1 MEIKGC
7 HAFVA
12 ALSAD
17 DATVTTTP
25 TKTAVA
31 IIC

>member
-7 HAFVA
+7 HAA

-17 DATVTTTP
+17 DAIVTTTP
-25 TKTAVA
+25 AKTAVA